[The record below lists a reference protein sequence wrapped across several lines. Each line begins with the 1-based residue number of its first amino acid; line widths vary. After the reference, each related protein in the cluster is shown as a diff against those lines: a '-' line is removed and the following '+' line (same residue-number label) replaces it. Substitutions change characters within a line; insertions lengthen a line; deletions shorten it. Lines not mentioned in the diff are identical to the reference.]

1 MFVNVKPFFFHSLV
15 HTDAD
20 QFVHYLEQH
29 EVITALNTIEMTV
42 AAI

>member
-20 QFVHYLEQH
+20 QFVYYLNNTK
-29 EVITALNTIEMTV
+29 VITALNTIEMTV